1 MTLKLPLLALV
12 LVATSAMAADSDS
25 ASREARDLG
34 KALAG
39 RTAGKPFDCVDPSR
53 AGGPQIIGNH
63 TLIYRDMGRVLRNDL
78 PAACPGLDDD
88 SIIVSEIHGSQL
100 CSGDLFYTLERGSR
114 IPGPH
119 CRFGKFTPY
128 AKVKS

>member
-1 MTLKLPLLALV
+1 MTKLPLFALIF
-12 LVATSAMAADSDS
+12 VAAGAMAADSDS
-25 ASREARDLG
+25 DARDLA

-39 RTAGKPFDCVDPSR
+39 RTPGKPVDCVSSSWV
-53 AGGPQIIGNH
+53 GGPQIIGNR
-63 TLIYRDMGRVLRNDL
+63 TLIYREVGRVLRNDL

-100 CSGDLFYTLERGSR
+100 CRNDLFYTLQRGSR

-119 CRFGKFTPY
+119 CRLGKFTPY
-128 AKVKS
+128 EKPKS